1 MILQANTIT
10 EDGGRL
16 LKNNS
21 KSSGNW
27 NSYIDNR
34 PSSNSYEPEES
45 LRYRTSLNDLQ
56 NTKKLEYRATMDY
69 TRPPLQTFSP
79 MDKSYHSQTYKGG
92 FSPSKYENLIE

>member
-1 MILQANTIT
+1 MIIQANTIT

-21 KSSGNW
+21 KSS
-27 NSYIDNR
+27 DNR